1 MFAQHSVLDYHV
13 YGLQVCMDVM
23 WTDFFCMD
31 FMCINQLCLKFL
43 CTTFKCI
50 NLTECFQAPFLV
62 TYPTMHLQDLNNI
75 WTSYSCQKEYLFTD
89 IHHLK
94 TIVIRVYSTPV
105 STNHIGTSLFNHNRG
120 ILRPIQTWCPIPDQF
135 WHFGPDP
142 DHVRNSGPFWTHW
155 EFWLTFLELIFPDH
169 GKVTYSLKRSL

>member
-50 NLTECFQAPFLV
+50 NLTECFQAPFVV

-75 WTSYSCQKEYLFTD
+75 WTSYSCQKGYLFTD

-105 STNHIGTSLFNHNRG
+105 STITLVLVYSVITGASEDQS
-120 ILRPIQTWCPIPDQF
+120 RPGAQFQTNSDPLVQIRTMSGIPDL
-135 WHFGPDP
+135 FGPTGSFD
-142 DHVRNSGPFWTHW
+142 
-155 EFWLTFLELIFPDH
+155 
-169 GKVTYSLKRSL
+169 